1 MPMFECGTE
10 QVKAEPMVLGSGDLA
25 VYLNDNMYTEDDI
38 SIINPPS
45 KFELGDDDPE
55 DTEIPLYRKE
65 SDLGKMDFNWDDNF
79 GTLEDVEK
87 LFRTDSSFG
96 QTCEPDGDGLQWP
109 QGAICSS
116 DLPESNCDGAANDK
130 VDASDMKLEFGSVD
144 TPTCL
149 SLDISQVPI
158 VKEQCLGSD
167 VTSRSLPGP
176 VQLQLPQQLPDLAG
190 SGQMVKGI
198 ANAMTPIWKSQD
210 DSEAPSVVFSSS
222 ERASRAQVHRARRHA
237 ANRKRLGGR
246 FKRHLHSQKTGQEV
260 QRGHQEWHLSQLMPL
275 QMPMHSNLSLPPSVS
290 VQPVPSTMQAVVQ
303 PLMPYMPPAYSQ
315 PLHPVPTL
323 APTPSFPGQVHQ
335 QPQEMYNGCQQPF
348 SIPHQQPHL
357 NQHQLRPL
365 LEVSIPVPASSPIM
379 TPEEKLEKLRWQQ
392 QMQASLAVGQLAS
405 QIMTG
410 LDAPVLSKLIA
421 QPQEVLAAC
430 EPEPEPEGN
439 TLSSNNPETP
449 LSVGQS
455 SAGALLNE
463 EDETLQAAVL
473 HQLESTMMKLE
484 LGTRLDI
491 RDALYRLA
499 ESAKKR
505 QLTPADSGNNSQ
517 ISGDT
522 ETSSG
527 ALMPSIGGDTS
538 SPRRVS
544 RVVNLSMVE
553 TQTNSIDR
561 SIAHLL
567 FHERLLQQP
576 TLTPCC
582 RTETDSSFISRPV
595 QPGSD
600 SLWMWHSTGL
610 PSDWSDAAAADL
622 LEGMA
627 PVMVKGVDNG
637 FATFAETSMH
647 LSQVDTQLAAG
658 SPTAIQSSTDD
669 LTPPFDQQK
678 NLSSYIPNESNVPSQ
693 PLQQSNIPRCS
704 MTATEMSSGS
714 ANKQGEKLS
723 DSPRASSSQGAS
735 NSEQQEC
742 YGMKKG
748 VRPSRLQRATGIDEL
763 TKYVEEMA
771 TLGSPRVKDESLTI
785 SNPPLVISSA
795 SDKWQPANLFK
806 DSETLHVG

>member
-38 SIINPPS
+38 CIINPPS

-96 QTCEPDGDGLQWP
+96 QTCEPNGDGLQWP

-130 VDASDMKLEFGSVD
+130 VDASDMKLEFVSVD
-144 TPTCL
+144 TPTCP
-149 SLDISQVPI
+149 SLDISQVPN
-158 VKEQCLGSD
+158 VKEQCLDTD

-210 DSEAPSVVFSSS
+210 DSEAPSLIFSSS

-260 QRGHQEWHLSQLMPL
+260 QRGHREWHLSQLMPL

-290 VQPVPSTMQAVVQ
+290 VQPVPSAMQAVVQ
-303 PLMPYMPPAYSQ
+303 PLMPYMPPAYPQ

-379 TPEEKLEKLRWQQ
+379 TPEEKLEKLRWRQ

-405 QIMTG
+405 QVMTC

-430 EPEPEPEGN
+430 EPEPEPEVN

-449 LSVGQS
+449 RSVGQS

-463 EDETLQAAVL
+463 EDETLPATVL

-538 SPRRVS
+538 SQHRV
-544 RVVNLSMVE
+544 
-553 TQTNSIDR
+553 
-561 SIAHLL
+561 
-567 FHERLLQQP
+567 
-576 TLTPCC
+576 
-582 RTETDSSFISRPV
+582 SRPV
-595 QPGSD
+595 QPSSD

-610 PSDWSDAAAADL
+610 PTDWSDAAAADL

-647 LSQVDTQLAAG
+647 LSPVDTQLAAG

-693 PLQQSNIPRCS
+693 PLQQRNIPRC

-723 DSPRASSSQGAS
+723 DSPQASSSQGAS

-748 VRPSRLQRATGIDEL
+748 VQPSRLQRAAGIDEL

-771 TLGSPRVKDESLTI
+771 SLGSPRVKDESLTI

-806 DSETLHVG
+806 DSGIPVP

>member
-38 SIINPPS
+38 CIINPPS

-96 QTCEPDGDGLQWP
+96 QTCEPNGDGLQWP

-130 VDASDMKLEFGSVD
+130 VDASDMKLEFVSVD
-144 TPTCL
+144 TPTCP
-149 SLDISQVPI
+149 SLDISQVPN
-158 VKEQCLGSD
+158 VKEQCLDTD

-210 DSEAPSVVFSSS
+210 DSEAPSLIFSSS

-260 QRGHQEWHLSQLMPL
+260 QRGHREWHLSQLMPL

-290 VQPVPSTMQAVVQ
+290 VQPVPSAMQAVVQ
-303 PLMPYMPPAYSQ
+303 PLMPYMPPAYPQ

-379 TPEEKLEKLRWQQ
+379 TPEEKLEKLRWRQ

-405 QIMTG
+405 QVMTC

-430 EPEPEPEGN
+430 EPEPEPEVN

-449 LSVGQS
+449 RSVGQS

-463 EDETLQAAVL
+463 EDETLPATVL

-499 ESAKKR
+499 ESAKK
-505 QLTPADSGNNSQ
+505 A
-517 ISGDT
+517 
-522 ETSSG
+522 
-527 ALMPSIGGDTS
+527 A
-538 SPRRVS
+538 
-544 RVVNLSMVE
+544 
-553 TQTNSIDR
+553 IDPCR
-561 SIAHLL
+561 
-567 FHERLLQQP
+567 FWQQQP
-576 TLTPCC
+576 DFWGY
-582 RTETDSSFISRPV
+582 RNFI
-595 QPGSD
+595 
-600 SLWMWHSTGL
+600 WC
-610 PSDWSDAAAADL
+610 SDA
-622 LEGMA
+622 
-627 PVMVKGVDNG
+627 
-637 FATFAETSMH
+637 
-647 LSQVDTQLAAG
+647 
-658 SPTAIQSSTDD
+658 
-669 LTPPFDQQK
+669 
-678 NLSSYIPNESNVPSQ
+678 
-693 PLQQSNIPRCS
+693 
-704 MTATEMSSGS
+704 
-714 ANKQGEKLS
+714 
-723 DSPRASSSQGAS
+723 
-735 NSEQQEC
+735 
-742 YGMKKG
+742 
-748 VRPSRLQRATGIDEL
+748 
-763 TKYVEEMA
+763 
-771 TLGSPRVKDESLTI
+771 
-785 SNPPLVISSA
+785 
-795 SDKWQPANLFK
+795 
-806 DSETLHVG
+806 LHWW